1 MIWAWFA
8 VKVLLAVGILMTLA
22 PLLTLAERRIAGFI
36 QGRYG
41 PNRVGPFGS
50 AQPVADLIK
59 GVMKEQM
66 IPEKAERGLYL
77 LAPVLVFVP
86 PAFGFAVIPFANA
99 YDFSHIESLRELG
112 VQTFQVVNLPIGV
125 LFVMSVLSVGVYGIT
140 LGGWASNNKYA
151 LLGSLRA
158 SAQLISYELSMGLTI
173 LLVVMMAGSLDPQQI
188 VLRQV
193 QEGWNLFG
201 GPSWWALPCG
211 LVGGLLFYVC
221 ALAENNRLPFDL
233 AECEAELV
241 GGYHTEYSGM
251 NFLWWLFSEYVA
263 MILSASL
270 ITTLFLGGWDI
281 PFIHLEEQPNLLGVV
296 LSLASFLTKI
306 VVLLVSYIWVRWTL
320 PRFKYNQL
328 MDLGWKAFLPTSL
341 VNIGAMALIGVFL
354 GG

>member
-1 MIWAWFA
+1 MNEWAWFGA
-8 VKVLLAVGILMTLA
+8 MVLVAVGILMTIA

-41 PNRVGPFGS
+41 PNRVGPFGA

-86 PAFGFAVIPFANA
+86 PAFGFAVIPFGNA
-99 YDFSHIESLRELG
+99 IGEHKL
-112 VQTFQVVNLPIGV
+112 QVVNLPIGM

-158 SAQLISYELSMGLTI
+158 AAQLISYELSMGLTI
-173 LLVVMMAGSLDPQQI
+173 LLVVMMAGSVDPQTI
-188 VLRQV
+188 VWEQV
-193 QEGWNLFG
+193 NEGWNLFG
-201 GPSWWALPCG
+201 GRSWWALPCG

-233 AECEAELV
+233 AECEAELI

-281 PFIHLEEQPNLLGVV
+281 PFVHIEEQPTVIGAA
-296 LSLASFLTKI
+296 LSMASFLTKVI
-306 VVLLVSYIWVRWTL
+306 LLLVSYIWVRWTL

-341 VNIGAMALIGVFL
+341 VNIGAMAIIGVFL

>member
-1 MIWAWFA
+1 MTDWLWFGGKVVAA
-8 VKVLLAVGILMTLA
+8 VAILMTLA

-86 PAFGFAVIPFANA
+86 PAFGFAVIPWGNA
-99 YDFSHIESLRELG
+99 IGEHKM
-112 VQTFQVVNLPIGV
+112 QVVDLPIGV
-125 LFVMSVLSVGVYGIT
+125 LFIMSVLSVGVYGIT

-173 LLVVMMAGSLDPQQI
+173 LLVVMMAGSVDPQQI
-188 VLRQV
+188 VWRQV
-193 QEGWNLFG
+193 HEGWNVFG
-201 GPSWWALPCG
+201 GTTWWGLPCG
-211 LVGGLLFYVC
+211 LVGCTLFYVC

-281 PFIHLEEQPNLLGVV
+281 PFLHLEEQPTILGAI
-296 LSLASFLTKI
+296 LSLASFMTKI
-306 VVLLVSYIWVRWTL
+306 TALLVSYIWVRWTL

-341 VNIGAMALIGVFL
+341 VNIGAMALIGIFL

>member
-1 MIWAWFA
+1 MIEWAWFFGKVA
-8 VKVLLAVGILMTLA
+8 VAIGILMTIA

-86 PAFGFAVIPFANA
+86 PAFGFAVIPWGNA
-99 YDFSHIESLRELG
+99 IGDQKL
-112 VQTFQVVNLPIGV
+112 QVVDLPIGM

-158 SAQLISYELSMGLTI
+158 SAQMISYELSMGLTI
-173 LLVVMMAGSLDPQQI
+173 LLVVMMAGSVDPQQI
-188 VLRQV
+188 VWRQV
-193 QEGWNLFG
+193 HEGWNVLG
-201 GPSWWALPCG
+201 GTSWWGLPCG
-211 LVGGLLFYVC
+211 LVGCTLFYVC

-233 AECEAELV
+233 AECEAELI

-251 NFLWWLFSEYVA
+251 SFLWWLFSEYVA

-281 PFIHLEEQPNLLGVV
+281 PFVHLEEAPTVLGAI
-296 LSLASFLTKI
+296 LSVGSFLTKI
-306 VVLLVSYIWVRWTL
+306 VLLLISYIWVRWTL